1 MLVSKRIVLSPLTV
15 IAPAVLLLFVYLG
28 SVLSSNAY
36 EDFDYGIHYAVAQ
49 AQHGY
54 WTQAYANE
62 MIQRSLMT
70 FLPSLLTPILF
81 IAGVVVILLVI
92 QRRLRL

>member
-1 MLVSKRIVLSPLTV
+1 MQVPKRMLLSPLTI
-15 IAPAVLLLFVYLG
+15 IAPAVLLIFVYLG
-28 SVLSSNAY
+28 SVLFSNAY
-36 EDFDYGIHYAVAQ
+36 DNFDYGIHYAAAQ

-62 MIQRSLMT
+62 VIQWSWMT

-81 IAGVVVILLVI
+81 IAGVATILLVI
-92 QRRLRL
+92 QRRLR